1 MEGLLDTRDDINS
14 WNLKCLCPA
23 NNSGAYKEQI
33 MDAFAQVHMWWSE
46 WIPEP
51 INWLF
56 SKFQNAELQ

>member
-1 MEGLLDTRDDINS
+1 MEGLLDTRDDITPGTS
-14 WNLKCLCPA
+14 SALCSA
-23 NNSGAYKEQI
+23 INSGAYKQI

-51 INWLF
+51 IIWLF